1 MLTRLRTN
9 GVFNRQ
15 CAYMWG
21 WPEGWPD
28 LSKPPGNFYFPGYGV
43 CLHGFDGENTCNGDS
58 GGPVE
63 WSDVYDKYRSYLIAI
78 HASVGDK
85 ECGEMWRTRPSMH
98 SLIID
103 SYKWFI
109 DKGGEDVKECLRPLG
124 WNE

>member
-1 MLTRLRTN
+1 MNTCIY
-9 GVFNRQ
+9 RQ
-15 CAYMWG
+15 CAILWG

-28 LSKPPGNFYFPGYGV
+28 LSKPPGPGNFYYPGYGM
-43 CLHGFDGENTCNGDS
+43 CLHGFDDENTCFGDS

-85 ECGEMWRTRPSMH
+85 ECGEMWKTRPSMH
-98 SLIID
+98 SLITD